1 MAFPSSNQLSARSLP
16 QAIGLSFSKSNDQ
29 IIITNEDF
37 MNTYTA
43 AIVADATGASLA
55 TLIRYGKEN
64 TKFQPCDKRANGSG
78 ERNLYSTR
86 RVMQIALT
94 VECSRL
100 GIAPSRGGKAAFEFS
115 DRGNP
120 GRDVGE
126 LYPLGATLIV
136 GLATG
141 ENNIVNVPPDLS
153 VNDVLS
159 NDTAA
164 FIINCNNV
172 VSKVMSKLSKQ

>member
-1 MAFPSSNQLSARSLP
+1 
-16 QAIGLSFSKSNDQ
+16 
-29 IIITNEDF
+29 
-37 MNTYTA
+37 MNTYLA
-43 AIVADATGASLA
+43 GAVAEATGASLA

-94 VECSRL
+94 VEASRL
-100 GIAPSRGGKAAFEFS
+100 GIAPSRGAKAAFEFS

-120 GRDVGE
+120 ARAVGE
-126 LYPLGATLIV
+126 LYPIGTTLLV
-136 GLATG
+136 GLPTG
-141 ENNIVNVPPDLS
+141 ENKVVNIPPDLS
-153 VNDVLS
+153 IGGVLS
-159 NDTAA
+159 NDSAA

-172 VSKVMSKLSKQ
+172 VSKVMSKLDAK